1 MWHIYPIS
9 ADLKPSVTWDF
20 WFDVGMAIGSW
31 CPMSLWMLWQ
41 RIHFRDQPP
50 GQNAITQKPP
60 LTSLERV
67 LRGLVIM
74 MPFMFIHIPFMYCD
88 IYIIHIYIYIHTYT
102 HIYSMY
108 IYIYIS
114 YVYINLRAL
123 RISPYFYSY
132 VHLCAVHGSRCFS
145 GASTGPGGS
154 CTSHLRDSWAAEGWE
169 SQTWEN
175 YPQIHWIK
183 CSNSF
188 SGPLEIIAMSSHV
201 FWCSSMIN
209 VSE

>member
-1 MWHIYPIS
+1 
-9 ADLKPSVTWDF
+9 
-20 WFDVGMAIGSW
+20 
-31 CPMSLWMLWQ
+31 MSLWMLWQ

-88 IYIIHIYIYIHTYT
+88 IYIYILYIYCIYIYPIYIYTYILYIYIYIYIHI
-102 HIYSMY
+102 HIYTVCIY
-108 IYIYIS
+108 IYIHIS
-114 YVYINLRAL
+114 YVYINRHAL
-123 RISPYFYSY
+123 RISPYFFSY

-154 CTSHLRDSWAAEGWE
+154 CTSHLRDS
-169 SQTWEN
+169 
-175 YPQIHWIK
+175 
-183 CSNSF
+183 
-188 SGPLEIIAMSSHV
+188 
-201 FWCSSMIN
+201 
-209 VSE
+209 